1 MAKEINVLVVE
12 PGKAPRPAKVKNT
25 LETFSEIVG
34 GPVEAGCYLPQR
46 VMLICQENGKQRG
59 LPPNRAN
66 PRAGN
71 YIAGTFLLCGFE
83 DDSFIS
89 LPRPSRWSSR
99 NTSPSPASSCWWARR
114 PCAPPPAS
122 WPEQPASCGHI

>member
-46 VMLICQENGKQRG
+46 VMLMLRQPKSRC
-59 LPPNRAN
+59 
-66 PRAGN
+66 
-71 YIAGTFLLCGFE
+71 GTTGRKSIFL
-83 DDSFIS
+83 ST
-89 LPRPSRWSSR
+89 SRR
-99 NTSPSPASSCWWARR
+99 
-114 PCAPPPAS
+114 S
-122 WPEQPASCGHI
+122 WPPERAWATRSGLQSLT